1 MTARPRPEVLVAHQP
16 AYLPWCGYFSRLLD
30 TDRLVLLDHVQ
41 FAERGYQ
48 NRNYI
53 RAPGGGRLRL
63 TVPVRRRFGQPISD
77 VQTAGQHWAERHWR
91 TLTQSYARAPHWEDC
106 ASRLEPVYARPW
118 TRLADLNTA
127 LTQAL
132 LDALG
137 LPVTLLRSSTLGP
150 AGARTGML
158 IDLCR
163 KTGASV
169 LRTGTGATR
178 YLDRSLLDAAG
189 ISVEVATYNCP
200 AYPQGRGP
208 FTPQLSVL
216 DLIANAGPAATE
228 VLHAG
233 GTLRPW

>member
-1 MTARPRPEVLVAHQP
+1 MARRDTVLVAHQP

-53 RAPGGGRLRL
+53 RVPGGGRLRL

-77 VQTAGQHWAERHWR
+77 VQIDSGQPWAEKHWR
-91 TLTQSYARAPHWEDC
+91 SLTQAYSRAPHWDDC
-106 ASRLEPVYARPW
+106 ASRLQPVYAKHW

-127 LTQAL
+127 LTRVL

-137 LPVTLLRSSTLGP
+137 LPVTLLRSSALSP
-150 AGARTGML
+150 SGARTGML

-178 YLDRSLLDAAG
+178 YLDRAQLDAAG
-189 ISVEVATYNCP
+189 ISIEVATYDCP
-200 AYPQGRGP
+200 AYPQGHGP
-208 FTPQLSVL
+208 FTPQLSAL
-216 DLIANAGPAATE
+216 DLIANTGPAAAE
-228 VLHAG
+228 VLQAG

>member
-1 MTARPRPEVLVAHQP
+1 MTAGNEVLVAHQP

-48 NRNYI
+48 NRNCI

-77 VQTAGQHWAERHWR
+77 VQIAGEQPWAARHWR
-91 TLTQSYARAPHWEDC
+91 TLTQSYARAPHWDDC
-106 ASRLEPVYARPW
+106 AARLGPVYAKPW
-118 TRLADLNTA
+118 TRLADLNAA
-127 LTQAL
+127 LTQVL

-137 LPVTLLRSSTLGP
+137 LRVTLLRSSTLSP

-163 KTGASV
+163 TAGARV

-178 YLDRSLLDAAG
+178 YLDRAMLEAGG
-189 ISVEVATYNCP
+189 ISIEVASYDCP
-200 AYPQGRGP
+200 AYPQGHGP
-208 FTPQLSVL
+208 FTPRLSVL
-216 DLIANAGPAATE
+216 DLIANTGPAAAE
-228 VLHAG
+228 ILRAG
-233 GTLRPW
+233 GALRPW

>member
-1 MTARPRPEVLVAHQP
+1 MTAGTAVLVAHQP

-30 TDRLVLLDHVQ
+30 VDRLVLLDHVQ

-48 NRNYI
+48 NRSYVRSPN
-53 RAPGGGRLRL
+53 GGRLRL
-63 TVPVRRRFGQPISD
+63 TVPVRRRFGQSISD
-77 VQTAGQHWAERHWR
+77 VLIAGDEPWAARHWR
-91 TLTQSYARAPHWEDC
+91 TLTQAYAGAAHWDDC
-106 ASRLEPVYARPW
+106 ASRLKPVYAKPW
-118 TRLADLNTA
+118 THLADLNAA
-127 LTQAL
+127 LIQVL

-137 LPVTLLRSSTLGP
+137 LPVTLLRSSNLNP

-163 KTGASV
+163 KSGASV

-178 YLDRSLLDAAG
+178 YLDRALLEANG
-189 ISVEVATYNCP
+189 VSVEVATYHCP

-216 DLIANAGPAATE
+216 DLIANTGPAAAE
-228 VLHAG
+228 VLQAG
-233 GTLRPW
+233 GACRPW